1 MRSQPLHNALH
12 ITKGCGAR
20 YTFAATIMTKYGQLA
35 DVIDAKK
42 LEEDIPTNMNKY
54 SDARQMRKHTSEA
67 KQIQID
73 DSCMHGE

>member
-1 MRSQPLHNALH
+1 
-12 ITKGCGAR
+12 
-20 YTFAATIMTKYGQLA
+20 MTKYGQLA

-54 SDARQMRKHTSEA
+54 SHARQMRKHTSEA